1 MARTQDWRKALV
13 AALLAGAAFA
23 CTEDVAAPGRCPD
36 LCSADSLPV
45 IDTIITGVVIG
56 DTSVRGYT
64 DISQLPIL
72 VVANQPLLDART
84 LIRFAPVPKRWFPS
98 TLQDTGGIRIGTV
111 DSVTLD
117 LRLDARDTT
126 AKNLRIL
133 VYHFPGDSLD
143 STVTYAQALPL
154 FSFGNFIDSVPV
166 DDTLQVANLHRV
178 LPITP
183 FVPDTALADTLNN
196 GVGLWLRSDSL
207 TVAVIAATDFTN
219 VPAHLKYYVHGAAPY
234 TDSSTV
240 FDLTPVFD
248 SYVASPPP
256 RPIQPHTL
264 VIGNQ
269 PAARAFLRF
278 QIPSYYV
285 DSVSITRATLIM
297 TPATPPRGF
306 PHTSFG
312 LQALPV
318 LRFLGGKSLL
328 VQDTSLLGRGT
339 VTVASSADVSLEV
352 GAILRLWKGT
362 NSDSLPR
369 AIAIQAVNE
378 TFETGEFVGQGSTGA
393 SPPRLQISFVRSL
406 KFGVP

>member
-133 VYHFPGDSLD
+133 VYHVPGDSLD

-154 FSFGNFIDSVPV
+154 FSFGIG
-166 DDTLQVANLHRV
+166 ANRSR
-178 LPITP
+178 PR
-183 FVPDTALADTLNN
+183 ALNESWFATTMI
-196 GVGLWLRSDSL
+196 GAWLIC
-207 TVAVIAATDFTN
+207 VN
-219 VPAHLKYYVHGAAPY
+219 
-234 TDSSTV
+234 
-240 FDLTPVFD
+240 
-248 SYVASPPP
+248 P
-256 RPIQPHTL
+256 RTL
-264 VIGNQ
+264 V
-269 PAARAFLRF
+269 
-278 QIPSYYV
+278 
-285 DSVSITRATLIM
+285 
-297 TPATPPRGF
+297 
-306 PHTSFG
+306 
-312 LQALPV
+312 
-318 LRFLGGKSLL
+318 
-328 VQDTSLLGRGT
+328 
-339 VTVASSADVSLEV
+339 
-352 GAILRLWKGT
+352 
-362 NSDSLPR
+362 
-369 AIAIQAVNE
+369 
-378 TFETGEFVGQGSTGA
+378 
-393 SPPRLQISFVRSL
+393 SP
-406 KFGVP
+406 